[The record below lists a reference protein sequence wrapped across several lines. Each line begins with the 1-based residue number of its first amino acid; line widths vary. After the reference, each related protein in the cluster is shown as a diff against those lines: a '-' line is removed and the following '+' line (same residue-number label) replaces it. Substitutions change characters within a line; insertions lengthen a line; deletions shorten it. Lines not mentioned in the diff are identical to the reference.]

1 MVRTRLGVRELHPL
15 DTLLQPLLLLTDL
28 IKVVDKLG
36 LVASQVNVFGIQE
49 LEWWFLDL

>member
-1 MVRTRLGVRELHPL
+1 
-15 DTLLQPLLLLTDL
+15 LTDL

-49 LEWWFLDL
+49 LEWWLLDLQLLEFGREPCEVRFERLGLVE